1 MRQKIAII
9 GDGAMGTLCAWIL
22 AQSGRE
28 TLLWCRHSQHAADL
42 AQSRVNIRHL
52 PTVKLPASV
61 EVTGQDAAISQADLV
76 FLAVPS
82 QHIRSVL
89 TRLATHI
96 QASAPVISL
105 AKGIE
110 NDTLLR
116 PTEICASILGPRLLA
131 VISGP
136 SIADE
141 VAQGLPAT
149 VVAASSDEELSRRVQ
164 DLLSCSFLRVY
175 RNADVIGVEI
185 AGASKN
191 IIAIAAGILDG
202 LAAGVN
208 AKASLVT
215 RGLAEI
221 TRLGVALGASPETFS
236 GLAGLGDLVTTC
248 FSPSSRNRSFGQRI
262 GAGLSPQRAQAEISG
277 VVEGLPTTRSVVAL
291 ARRYNVE
298 MPISETL
305 YTVLFENCSPREGI
319 STLMSRRPKA
329 EHHHQPG
336 ANPASA

>member
-1 MRQKIAII
+1 MRHKIAII

-28 TLLWCRHSQHAADL
+28 IVLWCRQSHYAADL
-42 AQSRVNIRHL
+42 GQSRVNIRHL
-52 PTVKLPASV
+52 PMVRLPASV
-61 EVTGQDAAISQADLV
+61 EVTGEDSVIAQADLI
-76 FLAVPS
+76 FLAVPT

-89 TRLATHI
+89 TRLANHI
-96 QASAPVISL
+96 PASTPVISL

-110 NDTLLR
+110 NETLLR
-116 PTEICASILGPRLLA
+116 PSEICTAVLGPHLMA

-141 VAQGLPAT
+141 VARGMPAT
-149 VVAASSDEELSRRVQ
+149 VVAASSDEALSRRVQ
-164 DLLSCSFLRVY
+164 HLMGTSFLRIY
-175 RNADVIGVEI
+175 RNSDVIGVEL

-191 IIAIAAGILDG
+191 IVAIAAGILDG
-202 LAAGVN
+202 LGAGVN

-221 TRLGVALGASPETFS
+221 TRLGVALGAQPETFS

-248 FSPSSRNRSFGQRI
+248 FSPTSRNRSFGQQV
-262 GAGLSPQRAQAEISG
+262 GAGLSPQQAQAKIAG
-277 VVEGLPTTRSVVAL
+277 VVEGMPTTRGVVAL
-291 ARRYNVE
+291 ARRHQVE

-305 YTVLFENCSPREGI
+305 YTVLFEGCSPREGI

-329 EHHHQPG
+329 EHYD
-336 ANPASA
+336 AV

>member
-1 MRQKIAII
+1 MRPKIAII

-22 AQSGRE
+22 AQAGRE
-28 TLLWCRHSQHAADL
+28 TVLWCRQSQHAAEL
-42 AQSRVNIRHL
+42 AQARINVRHL
-52 PTVKLPASV
+52 PTVRLPESV
-61 EVTGQDAAISQADLV
+61 EVTGQDAAISQGELI

-82 QHIRSVL
+82 QHLRWVL
-89 TRLATHI
+89 TRLARHI
-96 QASAPVISL
+96 PASVPVISL

-116 PTEICASILGPRLLA
+116 PTEICANLLGPRLLG

-141 VAQGLPAT
+141 VARGLPAT
-149 VVAASSDEELSRRVQ
+149 VVAASSDDGLSRRMQ
-164 DLLSCSFLRVY
+164 ELMSCPFLRVY
-175 RNADVIGVEI
+175 RNADVVGVEL

-202 LAAGVN
+202 LAMGVN

-221 TRLGVALGASPETFS
+221 TRLGMALGAQAETFS

-248 FSPSSRNRSFGQRI
+248 FSLSSRNRSFGQRI
-262 GAGLSPQRAQAEISG
+262 GAGLSPEQAQAEISG

-291 ARRYNVE
+291 ARRYKVE

-305 YTVLFENCSPREGI
+305 YTVLFEGCNPREGI
-319 STLMSRRPKA
+319 STLMSRQPKA
-329 EHHHQPG
+329 EHHQRH
-336 ANPASA
+336 